1 VDFGIS
7 GKRAL
12 VLASSRG
19 LGFGIAKALAAEG
32 AAVVLCGRDRARLAA
47 GAKSINEAGLGRAHA
62 VPADLTQAE
71 GVDALNEAVD
81 KILGGI
87 DILVNNTGG
96 PPAGPIAAVSSDQ
109 WRSQFDGMVLSVLRV
124 SYHFLPGMRS
134 RKWGRVLTVGSS
146 GVVQPIPN
154 LGLSNALRMSLAGWS
169 KTLAAEVARDGI
181 TVNMI
186 VPGRISTERIEEL
199 DELAAKR
206 ENKTVD
212 EVVRASIATIPAGRY
227 GTIEEFAATAAF
239 LVSAPASYI
248 TGSIVRV
255 DGGYIRSV

>member
-1 VDFGIS
+1 
-7 GKRAL
+7 
-12 VLASSRG
+12 
-19 LGFGIAKALAAEG
+19 
-32 AAVVLCGRDRARLAA
+32 
-47 GAKSINEAGLGRAHA
+47 
-62 VPADLTQAE
+62 
-71 GVDALNEAVD
+71 
-81 KILGGI
+81 
-87 DILVNNTGG
+87 
-96 PPAGPIAAVSSDQ
+96 
-109 WRSQFDGMVLSVLRV
+109 
-124 SYHFLPGMRS
+124 
-134 RKWGRVLTVGSS
+134 
-146 GVVQPIPN
+146 
-154 LGLSNALRMSLAGWS
+154 MSLAGWS